1 MKVVF
6 LEPAQQELDE
16 AVSYYNQQAAGL
28 GNTFLIEAVAA
39 IERIRRFPQGWHPLS
54 ENVRRCRLRRFPYGL
69 IYHPAVDEL
78 VIVAV
83 AHSHRRPSYWH
94 DRLKRGT
101 T

>member
-6 LEPAQQELDE
+6 LEPARQELDE
-16 AVSYYNQQAAGL
+16 AVSYYNQQVAGL

-69 IYHPAVDEL
+69 IYHPAVDKL
-78 VIVAV
+78 VIVAI
-83 AHSHRRPSYWH
+83 AHSHWRPSYWH